1 MRQYYVARRDIEQ
14 IAQALVISR
23 RQAYRELRR
32 GTEALARILFPAGSD
47 GGPGLNGE
55 TLSAVI
61 SRVRQEV
68 ERVGAV
74 GVQPLDLGELL
85 RSALGSVASLAERK
99 GIAIVTD
106 TSEAL
111 SASANRVML
120 RQALVN
126 LLSHVL
132 RTHQATELWVRLTRD
147 EETACLAIPY
157 RPADGGEN
165 GVPSGPHAIAQQL
178 FATLGLVYQE
188 ADEGNGLRLAR
199 VHIPLVRP
207 YSLLVVDDNAGV
219 TRLLQSYLRREPL
232 TVYGATDPHYAL
244 DLVEE
249 LEPDVVILDVMMP
262 DLDGWEFLERIR
274 RLPAGREAIVIVSS
288 VINDP
293 ELAGALGAD
302 AFLHKPVD
310 RTRLIHTLNEVL
322 ARKSRATDQDHA
334 LPNAPTP

>member
-1 MRQYYVARRDIEQ
+1 M
-14 IAQALVISR
+14 
-23 RQAYRELRR
+23 
-32 GTEALARILFPAGSD
+32 
-47 GGPGLNGE
+47 
-55 TLSAVI
+55 
-61 SRVRQEV
+61 
-68 ERVGAV
+68 
-74 GVQPLDLGELL
+74 
-85 RSALGSVASLAERK
+85 
-99 GIAIVTD
+99 
-106 TSEAL
+106 
-111 SASANRVML
+111 
-120 RQALVN
+120 
-126 LLSHVL
+126 
-132 RTHQATELWVRLTRD
+132 
-147 EETACLAIPY
+147 
-157 RPADGGEN
+157 
-165 GVPSGPHAIAQQL
+165 